1 MAKDVKLTEKI
12 KTVDINQNAKWE
24 NIHSR
29 TQKEKVQEKK
39 TWNNSNQLRE
49 DFIKKEKHSE
59 TKELSSLNKK
69 VKLLDKTMKFE
80 GFSCF
85 RYQKIRISLDVL
97 KHTMVRL

>member
-1 MAKDVKLTEKI
+1 M
-12 KTVDINQNAKWE
+12 NQNAKWE

-59 TKELSSLNKK
+59 TKELSS
-69 VKLLDKTMKFE
+69 
-80 GFSCF
+80 
-85 RYQKIRISLDVL
+85 
-97 KHTMVRL
+97 